1 MLENYFKK
9 ITYEY
14 LQKER
19 DDIMYFDKNKFEKIT
34 DYLYELE
41 KTMYICTL
49 GNYEIINK
57 NNIQK
62 RISVVRK

>member
-19 DDIMYFDKNKFEKIT
+19 DDIMCFDKNKFEKIT

-57 NNIQK
+57 NKSLFKITIK
-62 RISVVRK
+62 L